1 MTLEANFTGITSL
14 NSGVTPTGVVLG
26 EVGVG
31 VPSGLTSRLGIFKS
45 RIDASLVT
53 HQGAADVYE
62 AIKLPAY
69 CHVLSA
75 WFEVVN
81 PETTHPTSTVALGIH
96 GGTTDGFVT
105 TATVAVADTPHAI
118 TNAGTYMA
126 AGGYSCTGTANTID
140 LITATGGLGDAVID
154 VYALVLDQSHQ

>member
-1 MTLEANFTGITSL
+1 MTLEANYTGITSL
-14 NSGVTPTGVVLG
+14 NSGVTPTGVTLNQVGTLPPYG
-26 EVGVG
+26 EMG
-31 VPSGLTSRLGIFKS
+31 SRLTIFKS
-45 RIDASLVT
+45 RVDASLTT

-75 WFEVVN
+75 WFQVVEV
-81 PETTHPTSTVALGIH
+81 ETVHPTTTVALGIH

-105 TATVAVADTPHAI
+105 TAVVTSAVPHAI

-126 AGGYSCTGTANTID
+126 AGGYSCTGTSNTID

-154 VYALVLDQSHQ
+154 VYALVLDMTAK